1 MSNDK
6 NSVPADKA
14 EEPEYSLNDDRRVK
28 VLSPSALIAKRF
40 FRNRLAVVGLVI
52 LIIMFLFSFVGGI
65 VSPYGQDESFYTDTE
80 LNTEYAGIAETT
92 SLRYVVAGGA
102 EFGALVQSSANSAI
116 SAGETSFERNGI
128 TYTIDEPVDGV
139 YTFSQGGEIVAYAS
153 ANVVSVPSGSETPS
167 FDFQLAALT
176 AVSSTAETAASGTD
190 ATADGAEATDEAG
203 DTAADESADT
213 ATDESTDAESEE
225 ATDESADAST
235 DGDAEE
241 DAEVTD
247 VSELSAED
255 VATFEY
261 DGATYTIDEAGNV
274 TDAAD
279 TVIATVSPYVIS
291 SSDGTTTIPDDL
303 SEALLLAVQEDVN
316 EVAYTDTEGAEHTFT
331 ISYDAY
337 SSVYTVT
344 ETTLNRVYD
353 RYASPSLEHW
363 LGTDGNGMDM
373 LTRLMYGG
381 RVSLIIG
388 FIVVFIA
395 AGLGVI
401 MGGISGYFGGWVDN
415 LIMRIVDIFYCLPS
429 MPIIIILGSV
439 MDSLRLDSWTRMI
452 YLMLVLGFLSWPS
465 IARLVRGQ
473 ILSLREQEFMLA
485 TEATGI
491 SVPHRIFRHLI
502 PNVMPQLIVSCTMSL
517 GSTIITEAT
526 LSFLGLGVKFP
537 FASWGNIISDVNN
550 AYVMTN
556 YWFIWIPAGIC
567 LLLTV
572 LGFNFVGDGLRD
584 AFDPKMN
591 R

>member
-6 NSVPADKA
+6 NVKPADQA
-14 EEPEYSLNDDRRVK
+14 EEQEYSLNDDRRVK
-28 VLSPSALIAKRF
+28 VLSPGALIAKRF

-52 LIIMFLFSFVGGI
+52 LVAMFLFSFVGGVI
-65 VSPYGQDESFYTDTE
+65 SPYGQDETFSTMTE
-80 LNTEYAGIAETT
+80 LNTQYAGITETT
-92 SLRYVVAGGA
+92 SLRYTAAPDA
-102 EFGALVQSSANSAI
+102 EFGALVQSKANSAI
-116 SAGETSFERNGI
+116 NAGETSFERDGVV
-128 TYTIDEPVDGV
+128 YTIDQPTPDL
-139 YTFSQGGEIVAYAS
+139 YTFSQGGQVVAYAS
-153 ANVVSVPSGSETPS
+153 SNVVSVPAGATAPS
-167 FDFQLAALT
+167 FEFQVAAIT
-176 AVSSTAETAASGTD
+176 AI
-190 ATADGAEATDEAG
+190 
-203 DTAADESADT
+203 TAADE
-213 ATDESTDAESEE
+213 AEEP
-225 ATDESADAST
+225 AADAPEVTEDGTVVVES
-235 DGDAEE
+235 DEGDAA
-241 DAEVTD
+241 DAA
-247 VSELSAED
+247 AE
-255 VATFEY
+255 AEAAGNTFEV
-261 DGATYTIDEAGNV
+261 DGATYSFDEAGNV
-274 TDAAD
+274 MDGSG
-279 TVIATVSPYVIS
+279 TVVAMVSPFVMS
-291 SSDGTTTIPDDL
+291 ASDGNTVIPDDL
-303 SEALLLAVQEDVN
+303 RQALLTAIEADAS
-316 EVAYTDTEGAEHTFT
+316 EVVYTDANGAEHTYT

-337 SSVYTVT
+337 SKVYNVT
-344 ETTLNRVYD
+344 ETTENLVYD

-415 LIMRIVDIFYCLPS
+415 LIMRIVDVFYCLPS
-429 MPIIIILGSV
+429 MPIIIILGSA
-439 MDSLRLDSWTRMI
+439 MDAMRLDPWIRMI
-452 YLMLVLGFLSWPS
+452 YLMLILGFLSWPG

-491 SVPHRIFRHLI
+491 SVPHRIIRHLI

-550 AYVMTN
+550 AFVMTN

-567 LLLTV
+567 LLLAV

>member
-6 NSVPADKA
+6 NSTNAEQADQQ
-14 EEPEYSLNDDRRVK
+14 EYSLNDDRRVK

-52 LIIMFLFSFVGGI
+52 LVAMFLFSFVGGL
-65 VSPYGQDESFYTDTE
+65 VSPYGQDETFNTTTQ
-80 LNTEYAGIAETT
+80 LNTQYAGITETT
-92 SLRYVVAGGA
+92 SRRYVAA
-102 EFGALVQSSANSAI
+102 PDADFGALVQSSANSAI
-116 SAGETSFERNGI
+116 AEGASSFERDGV
-128 TYTIDEPVDGV
+128 TYTIDQPAEGV
-139 YTFSQGGEIVAYAS
+139 YTFSTGGEVVAYAS
-153 ANVVSVPSGSETPS
+153 TNLVSVPSGAETPS
-167 FDFQLAALT
+167 FDFQLAAVT
-176 AVSSTAETAASGTD
+176 AVAEVTSHAADTTAAEGDAASG
-190 ATADGAEATDEAG
+190 
-203 DTAADESADT
+203 
-213 ATDESTDAESEE
+213 EE
-225 ATDESADAST
+225 APAEGEAVDADQT
-235 DGDAEE
+235 QIDTLG
-241 DAEVTD
+241 
-247 VSELSAED
+247 
-255 VATFEY
+255 TFEY
-261 DGATYTIDEAGNV
+261 GGQSYSVNEVGDV
-274 TDAAD
+274 TDASG
-279 TVIATVSPYVIS
+279 TVVATVSPFAIS
-291 SSDGTTTIPDDL
+291 SADGNTQIPDDL
-303 SEALLLAVQEDVN
+303 RAALLAAVETDASEVTYTAED
-316 EVAYTDTEGAEHTFT
+316 GSEHTYS

-337 SSVYTVT
+337 SSVYNVT
-344 ETTLNRVYD
+344 ETTTNTVYD
-353 RYASPSLEHW
+353 RYASPSAEHW

-415 LIMRIVDIFYCLPS
+415 LIMRIVDVFYCLPS
-429 MPIIIILGSV
+429 MPIIIILGSA

-491 SVPHRIFRHLI
+491 SVPHRIIRHLI

-567 LLLTV
+567 LLLAV

>member
-1 MSNDK
+1 MSDSKNGMPAEKNDQVEK
-6 NSVPADKA
+6 NDDQQ
-14 EEPEYSLNDDRRVK
+14 YSLNDDRRVK
-28 VLSPSALIAKRF
+28 VLSPGALIAKRF

-52 LIIMFLFSFVGGI
+52 LVVMFLFSFVGGL
-65 VSPYGQDESFYTDTE
+65 VSPYGQDETFSTTTQ
-80 LNTEYAGIAETT
+80 LNTQYAGITETT
-92 SLRYVVAGGA
+92 TRRYTAAADA
-102 EFGALVQSSANSAI
+102 EFGALVQANANTAI
-116 SAGETSFERNGI
+116 NEGATSFERDGV
-128 TYTIDEPVDGV
+128 TYTIEQPAPDL
-139 YTFSQGGEIVAYAS
+139 YTFSTGGATVAYAS
-153 ANVVSVPSGSETPS
+153 TYVVSVPAGMTAPS
-167 FDFQLAALT
+167 FDFQIAAIT
-176 AVSSTAETAASGTD
+176 AVSAANATDDAAAEDAPEVTEDGTVVVESDEGDAA
-190 ATADGAEATDEAG
+190 AEAAEAE
-203 DTAADESADT
+203 AA
-213 ATDESTDAESEE
+213 
-225 ATDESADAST
+225 
-235 DGDAEE
+235 GN
-241 DAEVTD
+241 
-247 VSELSAED
+247 
-255 VATFEY
+255 TFEA
-261 DGATYTIDEAGNV
+261 DGATYSFDESGNV
-274 TDAAD
+274 MDASG
-279 TVIATVSPYVIS
+279 ATVAMVSPFVIS
-291 SSDGTTTIPDDL
+291 ASDGNTVIPDDL
-303 SEALLLAVQEDVN
+303 REALLTAVDADAS
-316 EVAYTDTEGAEHTFT
+316 EVVYTDADGAEHTFS

-337 SSVYTVT
+337 SKVYNVT
-344 ETTLNRVYD
+344 ETTENLVYD

-429 MPIIIILGSV
+429 MPIIIILGSA
-439 MDSLRLDSWTRMI
+439 MDAMRLDPWIRMI
-452 YLMLVLGFLSWPS
+452 YLMLILGFLSWPG

-491 SVPHRIFRHLI
+491 TVPHRIIRHLI

-550 AYVMTN
+550 AFVMTN

-567 LLLTV
+567 LLLAV

>member
-6 NSVPADKA
+6 NVKPADQA
-14 EEPEYSLNDDRRVK
+14 EEQEYSLNDDRRVK
-28 VLSPSALIAKRF
+28 VLSPGALIAKRF

-52 LIIMFLFSFVGGI
+52 LVVMFLFSFLGGVI
-65 VSPYGQDESFYTDTE
+65 SPYGQEETFSTMTK
-80 LNTEYAGIAETT
+80 LNTQYAGITETT
-92 SLRYVVAGGA
+92 SRRYTAA
-102 EFGALVQSSANSAI
+102 PDADFGALVQSKANTAI
-116 SAGETSFERNGI
+116 NEGATSFERDGV
-128 TYTIDEPVDGV
+128 TYTIDQAAPDI
-139 YTFSQGGEIVAYAS
+139 YTFSTGGQVVAYAS
-153 ANVVSVPSGSETPS
+153 TYVVSVPSGMTTPS
-167 FDFQLAALT
+167 FEFQVAAIT
-176 AVSSTAETAASGTD
+176 ALSEANAEAEPAEDAAEVTEDGAVVVESGESD
-190 ATADGAEATDEAG
+190 AADAAEEAEAAGNTFEVDGVTYSFDESGNVMDADGA
-203 DTAADESADT
+203 
-213 ATDESTDAESEE
+213 
-225 ATDESADAST
+225 
-235 DGDAEE
+235 
-241 DAEVTD
+241 V
-247 VSELSAED
+247 
-255 VATFEY
+255 VAM
-261 DGATYTIDEAGNV
+261 
-274 TDAAD
+274 
-279 TVIATVSPYVIS
+279 VSPFVIS
-291 SSDGTTTIPDDL
+291 SSDGNTVIPDDL
-303 SEALLLAVQEDVN
+303 REALLTAVDADAS
-316 EVAYTDTEGAEHTFT
+316 EVVYTDAEGTEHTYT

-337 SSVYTVT
+337 SKVYNVT
-344 ETTLNRVYD
+344 ETTENLVYD

-415 LIMRIVDIFYCLPS
+415 LIMRIVDVFYCLPS
-429 MPIIIILGSV
+429 MPIIIILGSA

-491 SVPHRIFRHLI
+491 SVPHRIIRHLI

-517 GSTIITEAT
+517 GSTIIMEAT

-567 LLLTV
+567 LLLAV

>member
-102 EFGALVQSSANSAI
+102 EFGALVQSSANSAV

-153 ANVVSVPSGSETPS
+153 TNVVSVPSGSETPS

-176 AVSSTAETAASGTD
+176 AVSSTSGTA
-190 ATADGAEATDEAG
+190 ATADDAEATDEAG
-203 DTAADESADT
+203 DTATDESA
-213 ATDESTDAESEE
+213 DAESEE

-241 DAEVTD
+241 DAEEDTEVTD

-316 EVAYTDTEGAEHTFT
+316 EVTYTDTEGTEHTYT

-353 RYASPSLEHW
+353 RYASPSPEHW

>member
-6 NSVPADKA
+6 NVKPADQA
-14 EEPEYSLNDDRRVK
+14 EEQEYSLNDDRRVK
-28 VLSPSALIAKRF
+28 VLSPGALIAKRF

-52 LIIMFLFSFVGGI
+52 LVVMFLFSFLGGVI
-65 VSPYGQDESFYTDTE
+65 SPYGQDETFSTMTK
-80 LNTEYAGIAETT
+80 LNTQYAGITETT
-92 SLRYVVAGGA
+92 SRRYTAA
-102 EFGALVQSSANSAI
+102 PDADFGALVQSKANTAI
-116 SAGETSFERNGI
+116 NEGASSFERDGV
-128 TYTIDEPVDGV
+128 TYTIDQAAPDI
-139 YTFSQGGEIVAYAS
+139 YTFSTGGQVVAYAS
-153 ANVVSVPSGSETPS
+153 TYVVSVPSGMTTPS
-167 FDFQLAALT
+167 FEFQVAAIT
-176 AVSSTAETAASGTD
+176 ALSEFN
-190 ATADGAEATDEAG
+190 AEADPAE
-203 DTAADESADT
+203 
-213 ATDESTDAESEE
+213 DA
-225 ATDESADAST
+225 
-235 DGDAEE
+235 
-241 DAEVTD
+241 AEVT
-247 VSELSAED
+247 E
-255 VATFEY
+255 
-261 DGATYTIDEAGNV
+261 DGAVVVESGE
-274 TDAAD
+274 TDAAEEAEEAEAAGNTFEVD
-279 TVIATVSPYVIS
+279 GVTYSFDESGNVMDADGTVVAMVSPFVIS
-291 SSDGTTTIPDDL
+291 SSDGNTVIPDDL
-303 SEALLLAVQEDVN
+303 REALLTAVDADAS
-316 EVAYTDTEGAEHTFT
+316 EVVYTDAEGTEHTYT

-337 SSVYTVT
+337 SKVYNVT
-344 ETTLNRVYD
+344 ETTENLVYD

-415 LIMRIVDIFYCLPS
+415 LIMRIVDVFYCLPS
-429 MPIIIILGSV
+429 MPIIIILGSA

-491 SVPHRIFRHLI
+491 SVPHRIIRHLI

-550 AYVMTN
+550 AFVMTN

-567 LLLTV
+567 LLLAV

>member
-52 LIIMFLFSFVGGI
+52 LIVMFLFSFVGGI

-80 LNTEYAGIAETT
+80 LNTEYAGITETT

-153 ANVVSVPSGSETPS
+153 TNVVSVPSGSETPS

-176 AVSSTAETAASGTD
+176 AVSSTSGTA
-190 ATADGAEATDEAG
+190 ATADDAEVTDEAG
-203 DTAADESADT
+203 DTATDESA
-213 ATDESTDAESEE
+213 DAESEE
-225 ATDESADAST
+225 ATDESADTSSDESADAST
-235 DGDAEE
+235 DGDGEE

-353 RYASPSLEHW
+353 RYASPSPEHW

>member
-1 MSNDK
+1 MSDSKNGMPAEKNDQ
-6 NSVPADKA
+6 SRDDAQ
-14 EEPEYSLNDDRRVK
+14 EYSLNDDRRVK
-28 VLSPSALIAKRF
+28 VLSPGALIAKRF

-52 LIIMFLFSFVGGI
+52 LVVMFVFSFIGGL
-65 VSPYGQDESFYTDTE
+65 VSPYGQDQTFSTMTK
-80 LNTEYAGIAETT
+80 LNTQYAGITETT
-92 SLRYVVAGGA
+92 SLRYTAA
-102 EFGALVQSSANSAI
+102 PDADFGALVQSSANSAI
-116 SAGETSFERNGI
+116 NSGATSFERSGVA
-128 TYTIDEPVDGV
+128 YTIEQPASDLYV
-139 YTFSQGGEIVAYAS
+139 FKQGGEVVAYAS
-153 ANVVSVPSGSETPS
+153 TEVVSVPSGASTPS
-167 FDFQLAALT
+167 FDFQIAAITAVSNAAGVSDATSAPEVTEGGVVVVEGDEENAAAEAAEAQAAGNTFEADGQTYSFDESGNVMDASGATVAMVSPFVMSASDGNTVIPDDLREALLT
-176 AVSSTAETAASGTD
+176 AVSADVSDVTYTD
-190 ATADGAEATDEAG
+190 ADGAEH
-203 DTAADESADT
+203 
-213 ATDESTDAESEE
+213 
-225 ATDESADAST
+225 
-235 DGDAEE
+235 
-241 DAEVTD
+241 
-247 VSELSAED
+247 
-255 VATFEY
+255 
-261 DGATYTIDEAGNV
+261 TY
-274 TDAAD
+274 
-279 TVIATVSPYVIS
+279 
-291 SSDGTTTIPDDL
+291 
-303 SEALLLAVQEDVN
+303 
-316 EVAYTDTEGAEHTFT
+316 T

-337 SSVYTVT
+337 SKVYNVT
-344 ETTLNRVYD
+344 ETTENLVYD
-353 RYASPSLEHW
+353 RYASPSAEHW

-429 MPIIIILGSV
+429 MPIIIILGSA
-439 MDSLRLDSWTRMI
+439 MDAMRLDPWIRMI
-452 YLMLVLGFLSWPS
+452 YLMLILGFLSWPS

-491 SVPHRIFRHLI
+491 SIPHRIIRHLI

-550 AYVMTN
+550 AFVMTN

-567 LLLTV
+567 LLLAV

>member
-6 NSVPADKA
+6 NVKPADQA
-14 EEPEYSLNDDRRVK
+14 EEQEYSLNDDRRVK
-28 VLSPSALIAKRF
+28 VLSPGALIAKRF

-52 LIIMFLFSFVGGI
+52 LVVMFLFSFLGGVI
-65 VSPYGQDESFYTDTE
+65 SPYGQDETFSTMTK
-80 LNTEYAGIAETT
+80 LNTQYAGITETT
-92 SLRYVVAGGA
+92 SRRYTAA
-102 EFGALVQSSANSAI
+102 PDADFGALVQSKANTAI
-116 SAGETSFERNGI
+116 NEGASSFERDGV
-128 TYTIDEPVDGV
+128 TYTIDQAAPDI
-139 YTFSQGGEIVAYAS
+139 YTFSTGGQVVAYAS
-153 ANVVSVPSGSETPS
+153 TYVVSVPSGMTTPS
-167 FDFQLAALT
+167 FEFQVAAIT
-176 AVSSTAETAASGTD
+176 ALSEFNAEADPAEDAAEVTEDGAVVVESGETDAAEEAEEAETAGNTFEVDGVTYSFDESGNVMD
-190 ATADGAEATDEAG
+190 ADGT
-203 DTAADESADT
+203 
-213 ATDESTDAESEE
+213 
-225 ATDESADAST
+225 
-235 DGDAEE
+235 
-241 DAEVTD
+241 V
-247 VSELSAED
+247 
-255 VATFEY
+255 VAM
-261 DGATYTIDEAGNV
+261 
-274 TDAAD
+274 
-279 TVIATVSPYVIS
+279 VSPFVIS
-291 SSDGTTTIPDDL
+291 SSDGNTVIPDDL
-303 SEALLLAVQEDVN
+303 REALLTAVDADAS
-316 EVAYTDTEGAEHTFT
+316 EVIYTDAEGTEHTYT

-337 SSVYTVT
+337 SKVYNVT
-344 ETTLNRVYD
+344 ETTENLVYD

-415 LIMRIVDIFYCLPS
+415 LIMRIVDVFYCLPS
-429 MPIIIILGSV
+429 MPIIIILGSA
-439 MDSLRLDSWTRMI
+439 MDAMRLDPWVRMI
-452 YLMLVLGFLSWPS
+452 YLMLILGFLSWPG

-491 SVPHRIFRHLI
+491 SVPHRIIRHLI

-550 AYVMTN
+550 AFVMTN

-567 LLLTV
+567 LLLAV